1 MDPMPTLSPTPAA
14 LAELQPPS
22 GYRVLAWLGLTVN
35 LLLLP
40 GGLLLI
46 LRDSIWRTANITVFT
61 SALVPTVALGVVA
74 CIALLQWRLWG
85 QVLAIIALGMA
96 LAIELAY
103 GIVRLVLVSEGRLL
117 LALLAPLSW
126 AVTVA
131 VLVFWCRPAIRAYLR

>member
-1 MDPMPTLSPTPAA
+1 MDPMPTLSSTPAA
-14 LAELQPPS
+14 VAELQPPS
-22 GYRVLAWLGLTVN
+22 GYRVLAWLGLAVN
-35 LLLLP
+35 LLVLP

-46 LRDSIWRTANITVFT
+46 LRDSTWRTANITVYT
-61 SALVPTVALGVVA
+61 SALLPTVALGVVA

-85 QVLAIIALGMA
+85 QILAIIALGMA
-96 LAIELAY
+96 LAIELPY

-131 VLVFWCRPAIRAYLR
+131 ALVFWCRPAIRTYLR